1 MFQAEETSPSTISRS
16 ANQSMQAIVQE
27 KFGSADTLNLGVIA
41 RPGIGADEVLVEI
54 VAAGVDR
61 GTWHVMT
68 GQPYLIRVAGYGF
81 LKPKAK
87 VPGFDMA
94 GRVVAVGAD
103 VTRFAIG
110 DEVFGI
116 ANGAFAEYA
125 AASESKVAQKPS
137 NVTFEDAAV
146 AAVSGITALQALTEV
161 GKLRPGQDVLII
173 GASGGVGTYALQL
186 AKAFGGRVTA
196 VVGTRNVEMVRS
208 LGANRVIDYR
218 QEDFVATGDRFD
230 LILDIGGRNSVSRLR
245 SALAERG
252 TLVIVGGEGGNKV
265 TGGIGRQLGAM
276 VLSLFVKQRMTTF
289 ISKEQASYMEQLAGY
304 MESGVVES
312 AIGQRF
318 GLSEVPKA
326 IRMMEAGETSG
337 KSVVLIGESSEEKA

>member
-1 MFQAEETSPSTISRS
+1 MFQAEEPNPSTISRS

-27 KFGSADTLNLGVIA
+27 KFGSADTLHLGVIA
-41 RPGIGADEVLVEI
+41 RPGIESDEVLVEI

-81 LKPKAK
+81 LKPKAN

-94 GRVVAVGAD
+94 GRVVAIGAD
-103 VTRFAIG
+103 VTRFAVG

-161 GKLRPGQDVLII
+161 GTLRPGQDVLII

-208 LGANRVIDYR
+208 LGADQVIDYR
-218 QEDFVATGDRFD
+218 HEDFVTTGDRFD

-265 TGGIGRQLGAM
+265 TGGIGRQLRAM
-276 VLSLFVKQRMTTF
+276 VLSVFVKQRMTTF

-304 MESGVVES
+304 MDSGVVES

-337 KSVVLIGESSEEKA
+337 KSVVVIGESSEGRA